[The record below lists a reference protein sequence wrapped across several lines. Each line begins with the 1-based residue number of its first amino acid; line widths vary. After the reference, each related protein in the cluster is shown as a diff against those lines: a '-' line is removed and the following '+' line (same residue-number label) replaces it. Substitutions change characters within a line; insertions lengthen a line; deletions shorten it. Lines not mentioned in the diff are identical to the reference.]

1 MTRIAISIALVALAI
16 LMADAMAEALMP
28 SPVLESTTTT
38 PAKDGSPQPVLVR
51 VQSWGMAG
59 QGHAAQQIPLR
70 GFYLAYLLSGEISTT
85 IDGQT
90 NERLPGDYWDVK
102 PGAAMQVKVLGE
114 YAVLETT
121 VVAKQ

>member
-1 MTRIAISIALVALAI
+1 MTRIAISIALVTLAI
-16 LMADAMAEALMP
+16 PVAGAMAQALMP
-28 SPVLESTTTT
+28 SPVLESRTTT

-59 QGHAAQQIPLR
+59 QGHAAQEIPLR
-70 GFYLAYLLSGEISTT
+70 GFYLAHLLSGHISATM
-85 IDGQT
+85 DGQT
-90 NERLPGDYWDVK
+90 TERLPDDYWDVK